1 VNDAAGDGA
10 GGPHVLITG
19 ATGYIG
25 GRLVGRLRD
34 RGVRVRC
41 VARDLRRLDG
51 RRWSGVEFVQGDLAD
66 EHATRRALD
75 DIDVAYCLV
84 HSMASG
90 QTFPERDLK
99 GAFTP

>member
-1 VNDAAGDGA
+1 
-10 GGPHVLITG
+10 LITG